1 MEKTIVG
8 MCRMK
13 GYARKYGG
21 AHSVPITE
29 DMITGIAE
37 TKNTI
42 AMKILPYLV
51 SASPCHKTRVFI
63 FSFSKIFKFLRLY
76 FP

>member
-37 TKNTI
+37 TKRYDCYENIT
-42 AMKILPYLV
+42 L
-51 SASPCHKTRVFI
+51 FG
-63 FSFSKIFKFLRLY
+63 
-76 FP
+76 